1 MNGSDPNSLAEQL
14 MDRQRSAATMAGDKR
29 RLGTL
34 ARLVEACD
42 EILSGEAYNRAKS
55 AGEDPESFNP
65 QFPKLNPRIV
75 ETYVRLRKRAEKG
88 SSEWTGP
95 VGTTIR
101 ADKEL
106 RDYVKLR
113 FAEVWAP
120 NRPKARSNRAHQLE
134 EIVNTVPGLT
144 GQAMLRQ
151 ALAEGRLWKRQFD
164 ILSAALR
171 QGPVADIDSLHKGRL
186 SIMDMSSLSSREQVI
201 LQHFV
206 SRLKDAKTLAEFG
219 LSYEGG
225 RIKMDY
231 APGSDLVVAEELRL
245 LEKMAGLA
253 DPGAVGG

>member
-1 MNGSDPNSLAEQL
+1 MSSSDQNSLAEQL
-14 MDRQRSAATMAGDKR
+14 MDRLRSAARMAGDRR

-42 EILSGEAYNRAKS
+42 EILSGAAYHRAKS
-55 AGEDPESFNP
+55 VGENPESFNP
-65 QFPKLNPRIV
+65 QFPKLNPRII
-75 ETYVRLRKRAEKG
+75 ETYVRLRKRTEKG

-101 ADKEL
+101 ADREL

-113 FAEVWAP
+113 FAEVSAP
-120 NRPKARSNRAHQLE
+120 KRSKARSNRAHQLE

-151 ALAEGRLWKRQFD
+151 ALAEGRQWKRQFD

-171 QGPVADIDSLHKGRL
+171 QGPVADIEGLRKGRL
-186 SIMDMSSLSSREQVI
+186 SITDISSLSSREQEI

-206 SRLKDAKTLAEFG
+206 CRLKDAKTLAEFG
-219 LSYEGG
+219 LTYSGD

-245 LEKMAGLA
+245 LEKMAGLG

>member
-1 MNGSDPNSLAEQL
+1 MNGSDPNPLAQLL
-14 MDRQRSAATMAGDKR
+14 MDRLRSAATMAGDRR

-42 EILSGEAYNRAKS
+42 EILSGAAYKKAKS
-55 AGEDPESFNP
+55 AGEDPELFNP
-65 QFPKLNPRIV
+65 QFPKLNARII
-75 ETYVRLRKRAEKG
+75 EAYVRLRKRTEKG

-101 ADKEL
+101 ADRGL
-106 RDYVKLR
+106 MDYVKLR
-113 FAEVWAP
+113 FAEIGAP
-120 NRPKARSNRAHQLE
+120 NRPKARSNRAHQLD
-134 EIVNTVPGLT
+134 EIVNSVSGIT

-151 ALAEGRLWKRQFD
+151 ALAEGRIWKRQFD

-171 QGPVADIDSLHKGRL
+171 IGPVVDIGRL
-186 SIMDMSSLSSREQVI
+186 QNGRLNGIDVSSLSSREQEI
-201 LQHFV
+201 LRQFV
-206 SRLKDAKTLAEFG
+206 CRLKDPKTLAEFG
-219 LSYEGG
+219 LTYHGG

>member
-1 MNGSDPNSLAEQL
+1 MSSSDQTSLAEQL
-14 MDRQRSAATMAGDKR
+14 IDRLRSAATMAGDRR

-65 QFPKLNPRIV
+65 QFPKLNPRII
-75 ETYVRLRKRAEKG
+75 EMYVRLRKRTEKG

-101 ADKEL
+101 ADREL

-113 FAEVWAP
+113 FAEVGAP
-120 NRPKARSNRAHQLE
+120 NRPKARSNRAQQLD

-171 QGPVADIDSLHKGRL
+171 QGPVADIESLYMGRV
-186 SIMDMSSLSSREQVI
+186 SIIDMPSLSLLEQEI

-206 SRLKDAKTLAEFG
+206 TRLKDAKTLAEFG
-219 LSYEGG
+219 LTYHGG

-245 LEKMAGLA
+245 LEKVAGLA
-253 DPGAVGG
+253 DLGAVGG